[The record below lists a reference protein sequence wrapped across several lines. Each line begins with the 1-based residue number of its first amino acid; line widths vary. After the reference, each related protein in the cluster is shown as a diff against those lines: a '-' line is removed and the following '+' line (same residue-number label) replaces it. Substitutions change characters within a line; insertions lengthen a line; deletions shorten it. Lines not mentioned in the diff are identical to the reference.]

1 MWKLYSFFAVLSLL
15 TPLAFAQ
22 DEVRFFDGYKHG
34 WKTTFHMLEVS
45 SETEAVYIGFQ
56 NSKEKKGNLIK
67 YYNVSSNLEIN
78 NYIPGSD
85 ISSAY
90 SNGVVRF
97 LHDRMFYGLLSGK
110 NIHIIFNFEGK
121 SDDRLILIRGKKKK
135 YFYTIGREDSEEGV
149 WSYFKY
155 NNIVRSL
162 KNGDLVLA
170 GEEEPYVFV
179 LPHLKLHKI
188 IARDNLFY
196 APMRY
201 VAMVWRKTSACPP
214 LPLKDEA
221 SLADLDKCL
230 EAIFKTHPKGE
241 FNVDFPD
248 TSNYRDW

>member
-1 MWKLYSFFAVLSLL
+1 M
-15 TPLAFAQ
+15 
-22 DEVRFFDGYKHG
+22 
-34 WKTTFHMLEVS
+34 
-45 SETEAVYIGFQ
+45 
-56 NSKEKKGNLIK
+56 
-67 YYNVSSNLEIN
+67 
-78 NYIPGSD
+78 
-85 ISSAY
+85 
-90 SNGVVRF
+90 VRF

-121 SDDRLILIRGKKKK
+121 SDERLILIRGKKKK
-135 YFYTIGREDSEEGV
+135 YFYTIGKEDSEEGV

-155 NNIVRSL
+155 NNIVRYL

-241 FNVDFPD
+241 FNVDFPNI
-248 TSNYRDW
+248 SVK